1 LDGKIYSG
9 QWKNDQMNGNGV
21 IYFPNK
27 SKRVG
32 KWING
37 KKNGMFIFRFKG
49 KSIKEQWKDGVMEEK
64 EK

>member
-1 LDGKIYSG
+1 
-9 QWKNDQMNGNGV
+9 MNGNGV